1 MTLRSRTCERLAL
14 TDEGYDNYVRSTAGR
29 VAFNCT
35 LIIPV
40 MAAFLLI
47 CDVMGDNS
55 YDFDISVWVYAAIL
69 CVSAALS
76 YAVYLWSYDR
86 SYTDVYR
93 ESANVRTAIAERL
106 RKLPMSFFEKKD
118 PTDITE
124 RIMGDVTQQ
133 EQAMSEWFPL
143 MASAMIFVGA
153 MSAAILLFNPLLGA
167 AALWPVPISIAMVF
181 LSKRVQNKYNNRK
194 SKALLE
200 VNEGIQE
207 YLENLCD
214 LRTNGAGEDYLAGLN
229 RKMDKAEKS
238 QISAELAVSVF
249 VVAAQLLLKF
259 GIVTTAAVGGW
270 MLTEGSVSV
279 YVFIG
284 YIILVGRVYDPL
296 DQALQM
302 LAAINSAEYNISRLK
317 EVRDLPEQT
326 GRQDFSPDG
335 HTVSFEDVGFSY
347 ESGNAALRHISFT
360 AEQGTVTALVG
371 PSGSG
376 KSTAAKLA
384 ARFWDIDSGRIALGG
399 TDISEI
405 DPETL
410 LSHYSIVFQDVVLF
424 NTTVRDN
431 IRVGRRNATDEEI
444 ETAAEA
450 AACGEFI
457 SRLPEGYDAVIGEN
471 GAKLSGGERQRI
483 SIARALL
490 KNAPVILLD
499 EATASLDAECESQV
513 QRAISALIKDKT
525 VLVVAHR
532 MRTVRNADWI
542 VVLSDGEIA
551 EQGTPGDLL
560 ARNGIFAGMAELQSS
575 SGSWKIGSADG
586 A

>member
-1 MTLRSRTCERLAL
+1 M
-14 TDEGYDNYVRSTAGR
+14 
-29 VAFNCT
+29 
-35 LIIPV
+35 
-40 MAAFLLI
+40 
-47 CDVMGDNS
+47 
-55 YDFDISVWVYAAIL
+55 
-69 CVSAALS
+69 
-76 YAVYLWSYDR
+76 
-86 SYTDVYR
+86 
-93 ESANVRTAIAERL
+93 
-106 RKLPMSFFEKKD
+106 
-118 PTDITE
+118 
-124 RIMGDVTQQ
+124 
-133 EQAMSEWFPL
+133 
-143 MASAMIFVGA
+143 
-153 MSAAILLFNPLLGA
+153 
-167 AALWPVPISIAMVF
+167 
-181 LSKRVQNKYNNRK
+181 
-194 SKALLE
+194 
-200 VNEGIQE
+200 
-207 YLENLCD
+207 
-214 LRTNGAGEDYLAGLN
+214 
-229 RKMDKAEKS
+229 
-238 QISAELAVSVF
+238 
-249 VVAAQLLLKF
+249 
-259 GIVTTAAVGGW
+259 
-270 MLTEGSVSV
+270 
-279 YVFIG
+279 
-284 YIILVGRVYDPL
+284 
-296 DQALQM
+296 
-302 LAAINSAEYNISRLK
+302 
-317 EVRDLPEQT
+317 
-326 GRQDFSPDG
+326 
-335 HTVSFEDVGFSY
+335 SFEDVGFSY

-384 ARFWDIDSGRIALGG
+384 ARFWDIDSGKITLGG

-444 ETAAEA
+444 EAAAEA

-457 SRLPEGYDAVIGEN
+457 SRLPEGYDTVIGEN

-560 ARNGIFAGMAELQSS
+560 AKKGIFAGMAELQSS
-575 SGSWKIGSADG
+575 SGSWKMGSADR

>member
-14 TDEGYDNYVRSTAGR
+14 TDEGYDNYVRRTAGR

-181 LSKRVQNKYNNRK
+181 LSKRVQNKYNSRK

-302 LAAINSAEYNISRLK
+302 LAAINSAEYNISRLR

-431 IRVGRRNATDEEI
+431 IRVGCRDATDEEI
-444 ETAAEA
+444 EAAAEA
-450 AACGEFI
+450 AACSEFI
-457 SRLPEGYDAVIGEN
+457 SRLPEGYDTVIGEN

-490 KNAPVILLD
+490 KNASVILLD

-532 MRTVRNADWI
+532 MRTVRNADWV